1 MAKCL
6 KSALVMSLHHC
17 CVGVFTITPEASP
30 TGGPTI
36 PGGSGGGRLQNK
48 SSTNEGLRD
57 DVIEEQQQAQ
67 MKDDLNL

>member
-6 KSALVMSLHHC
+6 KSALVPSLHHC

-36 PGGSGGGRLQNK
+36 PGGERGGRGRQQNK
-48 SSTNEGLRD
+48 SATNEGLRD
-57 DVIEEQQQAQ
+57 DVTEEQQQA
-67 MKDDLNL
+67 DEG